1 MIIAGIFFFSP
12 TFAAETDCT
21 SDTSLCSPSFMIQ
34 LDDFSLAGELIGGT
48 AKETVNNTIARI
60 IQSMMIVFWVIS
72 LFIMTIGA
80 GYMIIHHGDDE
91 LLSRWKGI
99 FTAWITSLIIAL
111 SAYYIVDLVWYL
123 LYR

>member
-1 MIIAGIFFFSP
+1 
-12 TFAAETDCT
+12 
-21 SDTSLCSPSFMIQ
+21 
-34 LDDFSLAGELIGGT
+34 
-48 AKETVNNTIARI
+48 
-60 IQSMMIVFWVIS
+60 MIVFWVIS

-91 LLSRWKGI
+91 LLSRGKWI
-99 FTAWITSLIIAL
+99 FTAGITSLIIAL